1 MPAASQKSLAP
12 GTVIAKRYR
21 IESLIGSGGYASV
34 YKATDLTYGFERA
47 IKEVVDTDAGIR
59 RQFELEADLLI
70 NTKHPNIPHG
80 YHLVEDRGKLYLVM
94 EYVLGKDLEE
104 LLNDSLVQRRMP
116 LEEIRVLNW
125 MIDVCDALTQ
135 MHSLRM
141 PIIHRDI
148 KPANIK
154 ITPDGRPVLIDFGLA
169 KLQRTGR
176 PTQTAAQGVSPGFA
190 PPEQY
195 MAKGRTDARTD
206 IYGMGATLYACL
218 TGKDP
223 PEAPARLLA
232 QTGVAGSGGAALVPP
247 RKANAR
253 VSEATDRLIM
263 KALELSPTNRQQTAQ
278 QLRDEMI
285 AALNQLGQRP
295 TNAGLPAVG
304 VADSSARVPS
314 PARNGRRAPAP
325 APAAAPPVGGMRGS
339 GKQVA
344 VGGSGKQAA
353 VRAPAAA
360 MPDASTDMRPVVK
373 PGIAAAVPRTG
384 QHAALAAGRTGQQPA
399 VQPDPRTGRQPAVL
413 ADART
418 GQRAAVAASP
428 GTVGATGT
436 MAAVATREPPTPA
449 VGKRTAAPAPA
460 RPTAVAVASA
470 PQVASGAWIRFG
482 TTPLSRIGKV
492 MLTFSLVEIM
502 WGAIVLAVG
511 ITVALTQGHPFPV
524 TQFAIAWGVTALL
537 VCLFG
542 GQALTRPAYRRGNL
556 GPWKRRMRLI
566 GLTLYTVVLHAV
578 AIWGAT
584 IFATDQS
591 NPVLAL
597 ASFLLFGVSMLVVG
611 VLSLV
616 TALA

>member
-1 MPAASQKSLAP
+1 MKECWVPAASPKSLAP

-21 IESLIGSGGYASV
+21 IEALVGSGGYASV
-34 YKATDLTYGFERA
+34 YRATDLTYGFERA
-47 IKEVVDTDAGIR
+47 IKEVTDTDAGIR

-116 LEEIRVLNW
+116 LEEVRVLSW
-125 MIDVCDALTQ
+125 MVDVCDALTQ

-206 IYGMGATLYACL
+206 IYGLGATLYACL

-247 RKANAR
+247 RKANSR
-253 VSEATDRLIM
+253 VSEATDRLVM

-278 QLRDEMI
+278 QLRDEMV
-285 AALNQLGQRP
+285 AALNQMGQRA
-295 TNAGLPAVG
+295 TNAAMPAVG
-304 VADSSARVPS
+304 VADSSARMAA
-314 PARNGRRAPAP
+314 PARNARRAQAPAP
-325 APAAAPPVGGMRGS
+325 APAGGMRGS

-353 VRAPAAA
+353 VRAAAPAAA
-360 MPDASTDMRPVVK
+360 MPDITTDMRPVVK
-373 PGIAAAVPRTG
+373 PGAISPVPRTG
-384 QHAALAAGRTGQQPA
+384 QHPALAAGRTGQQPA
-399 VQPDPRTGRQPAVL
+399 MQPDMRSGRQPAVL
-413 ADART
+413 ADPRT
-418 GQRAAVAASP
+418 GQHAAVAAGG
-428 GTVGATGT
+428 GTLGAL
-436 MAAVATREPPTPA
+436 ATREVPA
-449 VGKRTAAPAPA
+449 APAAKRTAAPAPVRSA
-460 RPTAVAVASA
+460 AAIAVASR

-482 TTPLSRIGKV
+482 GTPLSGAGKF

-524 TQFAIAWGVTALL
+524 AQFAIAWGGTALVVSL
-537 VCLFG
+537 IG
-542 GQALTRPAYRRGNL
+542 GQALSRPAYRRGQL
-556 GPWKRRMRLI
+556 SKWKRRMRLI
-566 GLTLYTVVLHAV
+566 GLTLYTIVLHGV

-597 ASFLLFGVSMLVVG
+597 ASFLLFGLSMLVVG

>member
-1 MPAASQKSLAP
+1 MPQAASQKSLAP

-21 IESLIGSGGYASV
+21 IEELVGSGGYASV
-34 YKATDLTYGFERA
+34 YRATDLTYGFERA
-47 IKEVVDTDAGIR
+47 IKEVTDVDAGIR

-116 LEEIRVLNW
+116 LEEIRVLSW
-125 MIDVCDALTQ
+125 MVDVCDALTQ

-206 IYGMGATLYACL
+206 IYGLGATLYACL

-232 QTGVAGSGGAALVPP
+232 QTGVAGSGGASLVPP
-247 RKANAR
+247 RKANGR
-253 VSEATDRLIM
+253 VSETTDRLVM

-278 QLRDEMI
+278 QLRDEMV
-285 AALNQLGQRP
+285 AALNQMGQRA
-295 TNAGLPAVG
+295 TNAAMPAVG
-304 VADSSARVPS
+304 AGDSSARAAA
-314 PARNGRRAPAP
+314 PARNARRAQT
-325 APAAAPPVGGMRGS
+325 PAAAPAAGGMRGS

-353 VRAPAAA
+353 VRTAAP
-360 MPDASTDMRPVVK
+360 DMTSGLRPAVK
-373 PGIAAAVPRTG
+373 PGLMPPIPGTGQYPTVAGGRTG
-384 QHAALAAGRTGQQPA
+384 QHPA
-399 VQPDPRTGRQPAVL
+399 VQQDMRTGRQPAVL
-413 ADART
+413 ADPRT
-418 GQRAAVAASP
+418 GQHPAVSAG
-428 GTVGATGT
+428 GTLGAI
-436 MAAVATREPPTPA
+436 ATREVPA
-449 VGKRTAAPAPA
+449 QAAGRRNAAPSPA

-470 PQVASGAWIRFG
+470 PRPQVASGAWIRFG
-482 TTPLSRIGKV
+482 STPLSGAGKF

-511 ITVALTQGHPFPV
+511 ITVALTQGHPFPI

-537 VCLFG
+537 VSLIG
-542 GQALTRPAYRRGNL
+542 GQALSRPAYRRGQL
-556 GPWKRRMRLI
+556 SKWKRRMRLI
-566 GLTLYTVVLHAV
+566 GLTLYTLVLHGV